1 MESIY
6 PFILYCILCFPGI
19 TAEALLVVN
28 KRAATVYH
36 AIRKGLAANHIAE
49 FTLKHNRHITKYL
62 VLTASGIC
70 YLQEN
75 STRLSLQSM
84 LNRLHGYPSELWW
97 SNRIIVNPFD
107 DLRFRVSGVSTEYT
121 LRVCGVSSSNI
132 FWNAVGA
139 STAVTLLPETI
150 NSPYCDEIRSALT
163 CTYLLDLP
171 SPFQFNKTGV
181 VYEDAFSVKCRLA
194 KIAAPELA
202 RSGRYTGVL
211 ITSHTAY
218 TVYHGPKGGMSWAPL
233 ARKRDLD
240 AMDVYHNKLSPLK
253 YVHGQKKHSII
264 LIQNA
269 KMFADLL
276 LDVASRN
283 KDRRGHIIYRLGEGY
298 DSLVAFPV
306 TFAGVQLAQ
315 RYISADPKTAVENL
329 TRQIQKS
336 FFPNAR
342 IMLPYSMAVD
352 HNKNAIYQL
361 AYMDVR
367 HIFHLIKTCQDESF
381 EILCLDWQVD
391 YYERIVDFVKL
402 KNSFELDGLQIIFAE
417 VRVKPEIVG
426 LFRFRPEFSEST
438 YCRTPQK
445 TKTAAGKDRLP
456 DLKSV
461 YYIPGKTE

>member
-1 MESIY
+1 METIY
-6 PFILYCILCFPGI
+6 PLVLYYILCFPGI
-19 TAEALLVVN
+19 SAEALLIVH

-36 AIRKGLAANHIAE
+36 AVRKGIANNHIAE
-49 FTLKHNRHITKYL
+49 YTLKHSRHVTKYL
-62 VLTASGIC
+62 VLTAAGIL
-70 YLQEN
+70 YLQEK
-75 STRLSLQSM
+75 STRLTLCSM
-84 LNRLHGYPSELWW
+84 LDRLNGYPSESWW
-97 SNRIIVNPFD
+97 SEEIFVNED
-107 DLRFRVSGVSTEYT
+107 DALKFRVSGVSTEYM
-121 LRVCGVSSSNI
+121 LRVCGISIANL
-132 FWNAVGA
+132 FWNSAGA

-150 NSPYCDEIRSALT
+150 NSPYCEAIIEALT
-163 CTYLLDLP
+163 QLYMFDIP
-171 SPFQFNKTGV
+171 SPFQDGYEL
-181 VYEDAFSVKCRLA
+181 VYEDAFSVKSRLA
-194 KIAAPELA
+194 KVAAPELA
-202 RSGRYTGVL
+202 RAGRYSGVL
-211 ITSHTAY
+211 ITEHIAY
-218 TVYHGPKGGMSWAPL
+218 TVYHGPKDGMSWAPL

-240 AMDVYHNKLSPLK
+240 AMDVYHDKLSPLK

-283 KDRRGHIIYRLGEGY
+283 KDRRGQIIYRLGEGY

-352 HNKNAIYQL
+352 HNKNEIYQL

-426 LFRFRPEFSEST
+426 LFRFRPAFSEST

-445 TKTAAGKDRLP
+445 AKTAAGKDQLP

-461 YYIPGKTE
+461 YYIPGETE